1 MNEPKDEVTEHEVD
15 ISGCGLTVDTKYV
28 RADYAR
34 TLLRRVE
41 ELEDELEKAGEALA
55 GEDI

>member
-1 MNEPKDEVTEHEVD
+1 MNEPKDEVAEHEVD

-34 TLLRRVE
+34 QLLRRVE
-41 ELEDELEKAGEALA
+41 ELESEKAEAAELEEYARS
-55 GEDI
+55 